1 LEVSSVERQALR
13 SFLHAIKPTLID
25 HVLTLLPN
33 IKCRGLKKWRQ
44 FVYLKYSK
52 ERSLNL
58 FTKSARSLYPYIEP
72 QLPENSRGR
81 PVFDVTLCVGCGLC
95 SKDCTAK
102 AIEMIEFNGKKR
114 PQFRLD
120 KCVFCYQCAETCRK
134 GSIDSSTFFA
144 MATSDKSTLKIKP
157 QLTIT
162 T

>member
-1 LEVSSVERQALR
+1 MATI
-13 SFLHAIKPTLID
+13 HI
-25 HVLTLLPN
+25 
-33 IKCRGLKKWRQ
+33 
-44 FVYLKYSK
+44 SK
-52 ERSLNL
+52 IFKRAALNL
-58 FTKSARSLYPYIEP
+58 FTKSATSLYPYVEP

-95 SKDCTAK
+95 SKDCPSK

-134 GSIDSSTFFA
+134 GAIESSTFFA

-162 T
+162 A